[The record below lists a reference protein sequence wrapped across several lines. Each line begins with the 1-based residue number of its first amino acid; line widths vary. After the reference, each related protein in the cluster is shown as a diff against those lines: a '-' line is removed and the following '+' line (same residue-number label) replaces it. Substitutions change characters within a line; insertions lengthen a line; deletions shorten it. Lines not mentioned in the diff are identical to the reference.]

1 MKPNMLFFTK
11 ANFDNSKV
19 VPGNFLFIYDSD
31 DPNRTLGFQMQDKT
45 VRWIP
50 LLQENT
56 NTGGTSSGNTG
67 SGSTNSGDT
76 TSGDVIPSTRTTSET
91 EVTDNGNGN

>member
-19 VPGNFLFIYDSD
+19 VPGNFFFIYDSD

-50 LLQENT
+50 LLQE
-56 NTGGTSSGNTG
+56 
-67 SGSTNSGDT
+67 STN
-76 TSGDVIPSTRTTSET
+76 PSTSTTSET
-91 EVTDNGNGN
+91 EVTDNGN